1 MFMLFLFSCSH
12 TVEMTKLKEIHAAA
26 EKLRRE
32 KWIDEKTKKIKAGH
46 LDRPLKCMYLQAL
59 NMYVSMYSLTFQ
71 VRVAADNSDLGCCV
85 P

>member
-1 MFMLFLFSCSH
+1 MFMLFSFWCSH

-46 LDRPLKCMYLQAL
+46 L
-59 NMYVSMYSLTFQ
+59 
-71 VRVAADNSDLGCCV
+71 GI
-85 P
+85 